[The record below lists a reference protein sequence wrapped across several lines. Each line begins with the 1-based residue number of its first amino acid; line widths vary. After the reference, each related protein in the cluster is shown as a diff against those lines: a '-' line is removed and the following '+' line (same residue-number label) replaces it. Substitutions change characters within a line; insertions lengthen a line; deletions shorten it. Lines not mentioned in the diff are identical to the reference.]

1 MAGRTQTTKPAA
13 RQLTVWPCY
22 FGGGLLAVVGLAFII
37 LWRPA
42 DLIEKSDLVMVA
54 GEIEKVSIRD
64 DLSDS
69 SAGAVMPGFTSV
81 YFTLAGQTGEFRYPH
96 THPQYLKVRD
106 YTAVA
111 IDVWVD
117 PAELKQ
123 GQVITIWQI
132 REHNPHDKPGDETF
146 VAYEDVIERLTGTA
160 RSMVRAGSWM
170 LAVGAI
176 LLFIGVF
183 ISRINRRRRQGT

>member
-1 MAGRTQTTKPAA
+1 MAGRTATNKPAP
-13 RQLTVWPCY
+13 RQLTVWPC
-22 FGGGLLAVVGLAFII
+22 FAGGGLLAVLGLAFII
-37 LWRPA
+37 IWWPSEV
-42 DLIEKSDLVMVA
+42 IEKSDLVMVA

-81 YFTLAGQTGEFRYPH
+81 YFTLAGMTGEFRYPH

-117 PAELKQ
+117 PADLKD

-146 VAYEDVIERLTGTA
+146 VAYEDVVERLTGTA
-160 RSMVRAGSWM
+160 RSMVRAGSWL
-170 LAVGAI
+170 LAVGAA
-176 LLFIGVF
+176 LLLIGYL
-183 ISRINRRRRQGT
+183 ISRINRRRRQTP